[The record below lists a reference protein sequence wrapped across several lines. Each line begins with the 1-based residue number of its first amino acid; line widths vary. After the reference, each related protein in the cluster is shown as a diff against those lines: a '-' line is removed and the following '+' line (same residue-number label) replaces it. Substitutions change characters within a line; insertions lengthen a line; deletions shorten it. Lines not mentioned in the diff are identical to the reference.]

1 MLDQGYN
8 VDPKLI
14 GARNTIARKKDK
26 VRSRVASSRKRVN
39 GLFVNKRK
47 ELQLENNEAAHNGN
61 LSDESETV
69 EPD

>member
-1 MLDQGYN
+1 MIDCGFK

-14 GARNTIARKKDK
+14 GSRETMSRTKDR
-26 VRSRVASSRKRVN
+26 VRQRVAHKRKRVN

-47 ELQLENNEAAHNGN
+47 ELQLTENPACN
-61 LSDESETV
+61 LSDESETH